1 MGLMGILLD
10 YRIDV
15 RFSGNAL
22 KMRQIRV
29 VVLLMFEFRQTV
41 QLVIYFSGVVSS
53 VLYQE
58 STEPTP
64 SRQNSTV
71 ALSGVAYT
79 SVEVLEFHESGG
91 TGGVKAS
98 RLSIDN
104 ADISLVRTR
113 T

>member
-22 KMRQIRV
+22 NMQQIRL

-41 QLVIYFSGVVSS
+41 QLLIYFSGVVSS
-53 VLYQE
+53 VLHQE

-64 SRQNSTV
+64 GRQNSTV
-71 ALSGVAYT
+71 ALSGVAHT
-79 SVEVLEFHESGG
+79 SVEVL
-91 TGGVKAS
+91 
-98 RLSIDN
+98 
-104 ADISLVRTR
+104 
-113 T
+113 